1 MLSKIFIQFSDHDDY
16 NDDDDVIFHF
26 LFVAEWIMKPLT
38 LMHENP

>member
-16 NDDDDVIFHF
+16 DDDDVIFHF